1 LHEEFRTIFRKV
13 GGILGMIFSAVVI
26 IAGIAMQFVGTIM
39 PNEVEV
45 PMNIHR
51 LLPLFGDMV
60 VARGIGA
67 LVFAIIGLIAGINV
81 KKRHQLAGVLLLIA
95 AIAGYIFLFVGFIVP
110 GILLIIGAFWLLVS
124 KGSLPESE
132 EKFRD

>member
-1 LHEEFRTIFRKV
+1 MRNTATILGIV

-110 GILLIIGAFWLLVS
+110 GILLIIGGILALVS

>member
-1 LHEEFRTIFRKV
+1 MHEEFRTIFRKV

>member
-1 LHEEFRTIFRKV
+1 MRNTATILGIV

-81 KKRHQLAGVLLLIA
+81 KKRHQLAGVFLLIA

-110 GILLIIGAFWLLVS
+110 GILLIIGGILALVS

>member
-1 LHEEFRTIFRKV
+1 
-13 GGILGMIFSAVVI
+13 
-26 IAGIAMQFVGTIM
+26 
-39 PNEVEV
+39 
-45 PMNIHR
+45 
-51 LLPLFGDMV
+51 MV

-110 GILLIIGAFWLLVS
+110 GILLIIGGILALVS

>member
-1 LHEEFRTIFRKV
+1 MRNTATIFGIV

-81 KKRHQLAGVLLLIA
+81 KKRHQLAGVFLLIS
-95 AIAGYIFLFVGFIVP
+95 AIAGYVFLLVGFIVP
-110 GILLIIGAFWLLVS
+110 GVLFIIGGILALVS
-124 KGSLPESE
+124 RDSVPEYE
-132 EKFRD
+132 EILRDQ